1 MSGASVNVAV
11 GAKIGWMIMTNI
23 HTLEVHEQT
32 LMFVQDA
39 QQTVDAIFGKM
50 IKALRLLRGALN
62 EEVGDRHNEIK
73 VLQHEFLRAR
83 SRLEFLNEM
92 IRAANSQRKDLWDLL
107 PQGELRLLVAKNENG
122 TQTAIMQ
129 VSRRFARVNCTEL
142 RLFELYDGRM
152 VAVA

>member
-1 MSGASVNVAV
+1 
-11 GAKIGWMIMTNI
+11 
-23 HTLEVHEQT
+23 
-32 LMFVQDA
+32 
-39 QQTVDAIFGKM
+39 
-50 IKALRLLRGALN
+50 
-62 EEVGDRHNEIK
+62 
-73 VLQHEFLRAR
+73 
-83 SRLEFLNEM
+83 M